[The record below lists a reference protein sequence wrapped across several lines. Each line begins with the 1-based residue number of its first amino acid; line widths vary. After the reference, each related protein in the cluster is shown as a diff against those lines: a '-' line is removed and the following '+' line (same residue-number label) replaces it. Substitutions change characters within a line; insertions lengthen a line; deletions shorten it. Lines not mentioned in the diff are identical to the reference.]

1 MRLNSVGEQFGFWLH
16 RMQMLLLEKMLM
28 RLSQN
33 ARLCEAVLR
42 LRRGQ
47 AVVGAD
53 DRERLKKPVIVGVR
67 DRVDVR
73 RHRGTEKTTEKTINV
88 VWS

>member
-67 DRVDVR
+67 YRVDVR